1 MSPGGFSLRLLVPVF
16 LRRRSKKYEKLETE
30 DHEKKKQEATLDELV
45 RINFKIV
52 SQPILLLG
60 MQFISKLGDPERCPF
75 DLFFFSLIELSLLWQ
90 GSCFGIF

>member
-30 DHEKKKQEATLDELV
+30 DPEKRKQEATLDELV

-52 SQPILLLG
+52 SV
-60 MQFISKLGDPERCPF
+60 FNTEFR
-75 DLFFFSLIELSLLWQ
+75 
-90 GSCFGIF
+90 

>member
-30 DHEKKKQEATLDELV
+30 DPEKKKQEATLDELV

-52 SQPILLLG
+52 SA
-60 MQFISKLGDPERCPF
+60 
-75 DLFFFSLIELSLLWQ
+75 
-90 GSCFGIF
+90 